1 MTKDK
6 VNLSKK
12 TPEQPKNQ
20 PENQPEKKD
29 RTEIQ
34 KLVDELEQ
42 EEIVKYYLS
51 DEEDVIPPIDC
62 SAFNFQCAVFE
73 RKDYQEIEKN
83 VRKFQSLLVQKKLYN
98 NTDSATGAVNFLKI
112 YSEKKSNKDPIPFSE
127 QEIKDHTDKIIKYMQ
142 LNNGKSQS

>member
-34 KLVDELEQ
+34 KLVDALEQ

-62 SAFNFQCAVFE
+62 SAF
-73 RKDYQEIEKN
+73 
-83 VRKFQSLLVQKKLYN
+83 LVALMFFY
-98 NTDSATGAVNFLKI
+98 
-112 YSEKKSNKDPIPFSE
+112 
-127 QEIKDHTDKIIKYMQ
+127 
-142 LNNGKSQS
+142 LN

>member
-34 KLVDELEQ
+34 KLVDELEPQ
-42 EEIVKYYLS
+42 DIVQYYLKQ
-51 DEEDVIPPIDC
+51 DENIAPPINC
-62 SAFNFQCAVFE
+62 SAFNFQSAVFD
-73 RKDYQEIEKN
+73 RKDSDKIEKN
-83 VRKFQSLLVQKKLYN
+83 IRKFRSELVQTKLYN
-98 NTDSATGAVNFLKI
+98 NTDSATGAINFLKI